1 MLYQSTRGEKKTLT
15 AAEAIARGIAED
27 GGLFVPDAF
36 PRLDPAGLL
45 PLGYRARAERVLA
58 PFLTGFTAEE
68 VAQCTAGAYTAEKFE
83 SDDIA
88 PVRSLDGATHILELF
103 HGPTAAFKD
112 VALQILPHFMTAASR
127 KLGGQDVIR
136 ILVATSGDTGK
147 AAMEGFADVP
157 GTEILVFYPSDGVSD
172 IQKLQMRSQTGGNVG
187 VCGIRG
193 NFDDAQTGVKRVFGD
208 PAIRA
213 ALKERG
219 IVFSSANSINVGRLI
234 PQIVYYYSA
243 YCDLVNRG
251 AVRPGEPVNI
261 AVPTGNFGNILAAYY
276 AMRMGLP
283 VNRLICA
290 SNRNNVL
297 TDFIRTGVYDR
308 NRPFYQTES
317 PSMDI
322 LVSSNLERYLHALG
336 GVELTRACMDALR
349 KDGRYRIPDA
359 LLAEMDK
366 LFWGGFCDSDA
377 TCAEIARC
385 WNESRYL
392 LDPHTAVASGVLR
405 QYRAETG
412 DMTPAVVASTASPYK
427 FADSVLAA
435 LGTESEGFDAI
446 DRLAELTGVAVPKPI
461 AALRG
466 RPVLHERVC
475 DVAELPEVA
484 QLPIRE
490 V

>member
-1 MLYQSTRGEKKTLT
+1 MKYQSTRGDGKTLT

-27 GGLFVPDAF
+27 GGLFVPDAL
-36 PRLDPAGLL
+36 PKIDPAELL
-45 PLGYRARAERVLA
+45 SLGYRARAARVLT
-58 PFLTGFTAEE
+58 PFLNDFTPDD
-68 VAQCTAGAYTAEKFE
+68 VAVCTNGAYTAEKFE
-83 SDDIA
+83 SDAIA
-88 PVRSLDGATHILELF
+88 PVHTLDSNTHVLELF

-112 VALQILPHFMTAASR
+112 VALQILPRFMTVASR
-127 KLGGQDVIR
+127 KLGGKDTIR

-172 IQKLQMRSQTGGNVG
+172 IQKLQMRSQTGENVG

-208 PAIRA
+208 PEIRA
-213 ALKERG
+213 AMQERG
-219 IVFSSANSINVGRLI
+219 VVFSSANSINIGRLI

-251 AVRPGEPVNI
+251 AIRLGDFVHIV
-261 AVPTGNFGNILAAYY
+261 VPTGNFGNILAAYY
-276 AMRMGLP
+276 AMKMGLP
-283 VNRLICA
+283 VSRLICA

-322 LVSSNLERYLHALG
+322 LISSNLERYLHELG
-336 GVELTRACMDALR
+336 GSELTGACMADLKR
-349 KDGRYRIPDA
+349 TGRYSVPEDV
-359 LLAEMDK
+359 LSKMQK
-366 LFWGGFCDSDA
+366 LFWGGFCDLDA
-377 TCAEIARC
+377 TRAEIARC
-385 WNESRYL
+385 WREERYL

-405 QYRAETG
+405 QYRTETG
-412 DMTPAVVASTASPYK
+412 DLAPTIVAATASPYK
-427 FADSVLAA
+427 FADNVLAS
-435 LGTESEGFDAI
+435 LGVSAEGFEAI
-446 DRLAELTGVAVPKPI
+446 DRLAELTGVPVPKPI

-466 RPVLHERVC
+466 RPALHERVC
-475 DVAELPEVA
+475 DVCELPMVA

>member
-1 MLYQSTRGEKKTLT
+1 MKYQSTRGGEANRT
-15 AAEAIARGIAED
+15 ASEAIAHGIAED
-27 GGLFVPDAF
+27 GGLFVPEEF
-36 PRLDPAGLL
+36 PRISPEELL
-45 PLGYRARAERVLA
+45 PLGYRARAERILA
-58 PFLTGFTAEE
+58 PFLTDFTAEE
-68 VAQCTAGAYTAEKFE
+68 LARCTGGAYTAEKFE
-83 SDDIA
+83 TDAIA
-88 PVRSLDGATHILELF
+88 PVRSLDGNTHILELF

-112 VALQILPHFMTAASR
+112 LALQILPYFMTVASG
-127 KLGGQDVIR
+127 KLGGEETIR

-157 GTEILVFYPSDGVSD
+157 GTEILVFYPSDGVSE
-172 IQKLQMRSQTGGNVG
+172 IQKLQMRSQSGGNVG
-187 VCGIRG
+187 VCGILG

-208 PAIRA
+208 PEIRA
-213 ALKERG
+213 ALKARG

-243 YCDLVNRG
+243 YCDLVSRG
-251 AVRPGEPVNI
+251 AIRAGDRINVV
-261 AVPTGNFGNILAAYY
+261 VPTGNFGNILAAYY

-283 VNRLICA
+283 VARLICA

-322 LVSSNLERYLHALG
+322 LISSNLERYLYALG
-336 GVELTRACMDALR
+336 GPELTCACMEALK
-349 KDGRYRIPDA
+349 KDGRYTVPESVHGELR
-359 LLAEMDK
+359 K
-366 LFWGGFCDSDA
+366 LFWGGFCGSEE
-377 TCAEIARC
+377 TRAEIARV
-385 WNESRYL
+385 WNDHSYL

-427 FADSVLAA
+427 FAGSVLAA
-435 LGTESEGFDAI
+435 LGESGDGFEAI
-446 DRLAELTGVAVPKPI
+446 DRLAALTGVPAPRPI

-466 RPVLHERVC
+466 RKAVHTRVC
-475 DVAELPEVA
+475 PVEELPAVA